1 MSKDNCLAH
10 DEKRKN
16 TNLALMI
23 LVTGGTGLVG
33 SHLLYHLA
41 QKNDF
46 IRATYRDKSKIST
59 VKHVFSYYTKNPSDV
74 FDKIE
79 WLECDITNIPQLDLA
94 FKNITYVYHCAAMVS
109 FDPKDYHQL
118 RNINIEGTAN
128 VVNFCI
134 SNNIKKLCYVS
145 SIAALGKTENK
156 TPITENTEWNKE
168 EPHNVYA
175 ITKYG
180 AEMEVWRATQEN
192 LDVIVV
198 NPGIIIGP
206 GYWNS
211 SSGYLFKKIYKGL
224 SYYTTGKTGY
234 IDVNDLCNAMLKLM
248 TSTLKNEAYI
258 VVNEHLSFKD
268 FSQKIANNLNVKA
281 PYKFASNKILNIAWR
296 LDWLRV
302 FFTRGQRRIT
312 KQLGTNL
319 NKDSVYSNEKLL
331 KTIEIKLKSID
342 ESISETCQSFLKD
355 FS

>member
-59 VKHVFSYYTKNPSDV
+59 VKHVFSYYTKNPSDL

-79 WLECDITNIPQLDLA
+79 WVACDITNIPQLDLA
-94 FKNITYVYHCAAMVS
+94 FKNISYVYHCAAMVS

-134 SNNIKKLCYVS
+134 SNKIQKLCYVS
-145 SIAALGKTENK
+145 SIATLGKTENQ

-168 EPHNVYA
+168 VSHNVYA

-180 AEMEVWRATQEN
+180 AEMEVWRATQEG
-192 LDVIVV
+192 LDVVIV
-198 NPGIIIGP
+198 NPGVIIGP

-211 SSGYLFKKIYKGL
+211 SSGYLFKKIHKGL

-234 IDVNDLCNAMLKLM
+234 IDVNDLCKVMLNLM
-248 TSTLKNEAYI
+248 LSASKNEAYI

-268 FSQKIANNLNVKA
+268 FSKKIAIGLNAKP
-281 PYKFASNKILNIAWR
+281 PYKMTSDTMLNIAWKF
-296 LDWLRV
+296 DWLRC
-302 FFTRGQRRIT
+302 FFTGDKRTLT
-312 KQLGTNL
+312 KQLAKNL
-319 NKDSVYSNEKLL
+319 NKDSIYSNEKLL
-331 KTIEIKLKSID
+331 GTIDIKFKPID
-342 ESISETCQSFLKD
+342 VSLSETCQLFLKD
-355 FS
+355 LI